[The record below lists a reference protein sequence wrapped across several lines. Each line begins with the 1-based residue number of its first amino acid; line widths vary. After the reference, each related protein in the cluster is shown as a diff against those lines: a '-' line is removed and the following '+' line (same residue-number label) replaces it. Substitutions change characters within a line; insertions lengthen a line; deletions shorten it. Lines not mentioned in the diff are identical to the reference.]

1 MQKLVTSLLANSGRR
16 VAMNRTALSAA
27 FVLASLAAVPGLSG
41 TAAAENQ
48 AADYTPIGPN
58 MAIEESEVAL
68 SIPEDNSLPWAF
80 VEGTVSNPVPDYPVI
95 IQIYDND
102 GSAEGNSAGAV
113 HFAQSPVGSDGSYEY
128 KFRVLDRSQGLQT
141 NVFEGEYTV
150 KIFKVVY
157 LDGLGAV

>member
-1 MQKLVTSLLANSGRR
+1 MQKFGTGILTNPGRHVTASRAVFSL
-16 VAMNRTALSAA
+16 A

-41 TAAAENQ
+41 TAVAENQ
-48 AADYTPIGPN
+48 TADYTPIGPN
-58 MAIEESEVAL
+58 MAIEESEIAL
-68 SIPEDNSLPWAF
+68 SIPENNSLPWAF

-102 GSAEGNSAGAV
+102 EAVQGNSAGAV
-113 HFAQSPVGSDGSYEY
+113 HFAQSQVDPDGSYEY
-128 KFRVLDRSQGLQT
+128 KFRVLDRSQDSQT

>member
-1 MQKLVTSLLANSGRR
+1 
-16 VAMNRTALSAA
+16 MNRTALSVA

-41 TAAAENQ
+41 TAMAENQ
-48 AADYTPIGPN
+48 APDYTPIGPN
-58 MAIEESEVAL
+58 MAIEESEIAM
-68 SIPEDNSLPWAF
+68 SIPADNSLPWAF

-113 HFAQSPVGSDGSYEY
+113 HFAQSQVGSDGSYEY